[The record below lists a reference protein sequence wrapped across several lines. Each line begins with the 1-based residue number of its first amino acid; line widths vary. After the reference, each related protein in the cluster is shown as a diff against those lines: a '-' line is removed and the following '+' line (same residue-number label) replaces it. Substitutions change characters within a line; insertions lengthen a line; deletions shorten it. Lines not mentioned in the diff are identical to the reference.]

1 VIRPAC
7 TARKA
12 EASRGWWREPQAFLR
27 WPGSS
32 PCEAFLDK
40 HEDLTVKPKE
50 SHRSF
55 HYQSRLVWDA
65 GRVGRAL
72 IVGKP
77 VMRVSSPQEFK
88 GDPAC
93 WSPEDMLVAAADA
106 CLLMTFLAYAQR
118 EELEVVRYES
128 EADAAM
134 EFTDGRYR
142 FTEVVLRPHLKFR
155 TQEDAEIARM
165 VLELAHRDC
174 IITNSITAAVKL
186 EPEICAETGP

>member
-1 VIRPAC
+1 M
-7 TARKA
+7 
-12 EASRGWWREPQAFLR
+12 
-27 WPGSS
+27 
-32 PCEAFLDK
+32 
-40 HEDLTVKPKE
+40 KPKE

-55 HYQSRLVWDA
+55 HFQSRLVWDS

-72 IVGKP
+72 IDCKP
-77 VMRVSSPQEFK
+77 VMRVSSPREFK

-118 EELEVVRYES
+118 EELELVRYES
-128 EADAAM
+128 EAEAAM

-142 FTEVVLRPHLKFR
+142 FTEVVLRPHLKFK
-155 TQEDAEIARM
+155 TQEDAEIAHM

-186 EPEICAETGP
+186 EPEICVEAVP